1 MLHLSCFLTRCNMK
15 IENPPHIEE
24 YDFNKYIECLNK
36 NEIESFLKE
45 TDKRYFYWSDLKH
58 RLNLPFDSP
67 QQTWETIKTHRLLNA
82 KRLFFGKHKFSYN
95 LTPFIQ
101 EDLHNFDLKL
111 IGGLYKNSI
120 TPQEQQEYFKNS
132 LIEEAI
138 ASSQIEGAATT
149 TDVAREMIKS
159 GRKPRTE
166 SEQMI
171 MNNFRAIREI
181 ENRLDENLSIEL
193 ILDFHQI
200 MTVKTDAYKYA
211 RGFRDHPIYV
221 KDHIDGEIAYTAP
234 EHTEVN
240 LLINQLIDFV
250 NSDSEFYH
258 PIIKASILHFMIG
271 YIHPFGDGNGRTA
284 RAFFYWFLIKK
295 GYALLKHISISKAIL
310 NSRTS
315 YDKAFLKTE
324 HDDNDLTYFL
334 MYSMKSLRV
343 AFQSLVAYGDKK
355 REERQKASEIIY
367 ELSQKGFSKRQA
379 DLLAYLF
386 IKPKAKITI
395 PIYSKRHEIVRQTAS
410 RDLIDLEEKEL
421 IYKIKDGKTMVYQLI
436 SIEAIGNYLEK

>member
-1 MLHLSCFLTRCNMK
+1 MK
-15 IENPPHIEE
+15 IENPPHIED

-36 NEIESFLKE
+36 NGIESFLQE
-45 TDKRYFYWSDLKH
+45 TDKRYFYWSELKH
-58 RLNLPFDSP
+58 RPNLPFDSP
-67 QQTWETIKTHRLLNA
+67 QQAWESIKTHRLLSA

-95 LTPFIQ
+95 LTSFIQ

-111 IGGLYKNSI
+111 IGGLYRNSI

-171 MNNFRAIREI
+171 INNFRAIREI

-193 ILDFHQI
+193 ILDIHQI
-200 MTVKTDAYKYA
+200 MTVKTDASKYA
-211 RGFRDHPIYV
+211 GGFRDHPIYV
-221 KDHIDGEIAYTAP
+221 KDHVDGEIAYTAP

-284 RAFFYWFLIKK
+284 RALFYWFLIKK
-295 GYALLKHISISKAIL
+295 GYTLLKHISISKAIL

-324 HDDNDLTYFL
+324 HDDNDLTYFI

-343 AFQSLVAYGDKK
+343 AFQSLVAYRDKK

-367 ELSQKGFSKRQA
+367 ELSQKGFNKRQA

-386 IKPKAKITI
+386 IKPKAKITV

-421 IYKIKDGKTMVYQLI
+421 IYKTKDGKTMVYQLI